1 MSTKPVKLYRHM
13 LSGHCHRVEL
23 MLSLLGLPVEFI
35 EVDLANRAHKQ
46 PEFLSLNSFGQ
57 VPVIDDN
64 GLILADANAIL
75 VYLAKRYAPDKW
87 LPDDAVGAAKVQRWL
102 SVAAGPLAFG
112 PAKARLITVFGA
124 PFNAEDV
131 INSAHA
137 LLSVMNLE
145 LSRNAFLVGDQ
156 PTIADIAGYSYVAH
170 APEGNVSL
178 QAYPQ
183 VLAWL
188 NRVEALPGFVPMKKS
203 PVGLM
208 KA

>member
-46 PEFLSLNSFGQ
+46 PEFLSLNSIGQ

-64 GLILADANAIL
+64 GVILADANAIL

-87 LPDDAVGAAKVQRWL
+87 LPEDAVGAAKVQRWL
-102 SVAAGPLAFG
+102 SAAAGPLAFG
-112 PAKARLITVFGA
+112 PARARLITVFGA

-131 INSAHA
+131 ISSAHA

-145 LSRNAFLVGDQ
+145 LSRSAFLVGDQ
-156 PTIADIAGYSYVAH
+156 PTIADIAGYSYIAH

-178 QAYPQ
+178 QEYPQ
-183 VLAWL
+183 VRAWL
-188 NRVEALPGFVPMKKS
+188 NRVETLPGFVAMKKS

-208 KA
+208 SA

>member
-35 EVDLANRAHKQ
+35 EVDLANGSHKK
-46 PEFLSLNSFGQ
+46 PEFLNLNSFGQ

-64 GLILADANAIL
+64 GVILADANAIL

-87 LPDDAVGAAKVQRWL
+87 LPEDEVGAAKVQRWL
-102 SVAAGPLAFG
+102 SAAAGPLAFG
-112 PAKARLITVFGA
+112 PARARLITVFGA

-131 INSAHA
+131 ISSAHA

-145 LSRNAFLVGDQ
+145 LSRSAFLVGDQ
-156 PTIADIAGYSYVAH
+156 PTIADIAGYSYIAH

-178 QAYPQ
+178 QEYPQ
-183 VLAWL
+183 VRAWL
-188 NRVEALPGFVPMKKS
+188 NRVETLPGFVAMKKS

-208 KA
+208 SA

>member
-1 MSTKPVKLYRHM
+1 MSTKPVKLYRHL

-87 LPDDAVGAAKVQRWL
+87 LPEDAVGAAKVQRWL
-102 SVAAGPLAFG
+102 SAAAGPLAFG
-112 PAKARLITVFGA
+112 PARARLITVFGA

-131 INSAHA
+131 ISSAHA

-145 LSRNAFLVGDQ
+145 LSRSAFLVGDQ
-156 PTIADIAGYSYVAH
+156 PTIADIAGYSYIAH

-178 QAYPQ
+178 QEYPQ
-183 VLAWL
+183 VRAWL
-188 NRVEALPGFVPMKKS
+188 NRVETLPGFVAMKKS

-208 KA
+208 SA

>member
-64 GLILADANAIL
+64 GVILADANAIL

-145 LSRNAFLVGDQ
+145 LSRSAFLVGDQ
-156 PTIADIAGYSYVAH
+156 PTIADIAGYSYIAH

-178 QAYPQ
+178 QEYPQ
-183 VLAWL
+183 VRAWL
-188 NRVEALPGFVPMKKS
+188 NRVETLPGFVAMKKS

-208 KA
+208 SA

>member
-1 MSTKPVKLYRHM
+1 MSTKPVKLYRHV

-23 MLSLLGLPVEFI
+23 MLSLLELPVEFI

>member
-64 GLILADANAIL
+64 GVILADANAIL

-87 LPDDAVGAAKVQRWL
+87 LPEDAVGAAKVQRWL
-102 SVAAGPLAFG
+102 SAAAGPLAFG
-112 PAKARLITVFGA
+112 PARARLITVFGA

-131 INSAHA
+131 ISSAHA

-145 LSRNAFLVGDQ
+145 LSRSAFLVGDQ
-156 PTIADIAGYSYVAH
+156 PTIADIAGYSYIAH

-178 QAYPQ
+178 QEYPQ
-183 VLAWL
+183 VRAWL
-188 NRVEALPGFVPMKKS
+188 NRVETLPGFVAMKKS

-208 KA
+208 SA

>member
-87 LPDDAVGAAKVQRWL
+87 LPEDAVGAAKVQRWL
-102 SVAAGPLAFG
+102 SAAAGPLAFG
-112 PAKARLITVFGA
+112 PARARLITVFGA

-131 INSAHA
+131 ISSAHA

-145 LSRNAFLVGDQ
+145 LSRSAFLVGDQ
-156 PTIADIAGYSYVAH
+156 PTIADIAGYSYIAH

-178 QAYPQ
+178 QEYPQ
-183 VLAWL
+183 VRAWL
-188 NRVEALPGFVPMKKS
+188 NRVETLPGFVAMKKS

-208 KA
+208 SA

>member
-1 MSTKPVKLYRHM
+1 MSIKPVKLYRHI

-23 MLSLLGLPVEFI
+23 MLSLLELPVEFI
-35 EVDLANRAHKQ
+35 EVDLANRAHKR

-75 VYLAKRYAPDKW
+75 VYLAKRYAPDTW
-87 LPDDAVGAAKVQRWL
+87 LPEDAVDAAKVQRWL

-112 PAKARLITVFGA
+112 PARARLITVFGA
-124 PFNAEDV
+124 PFNAEEV

-145 LSRNAFLVGDQ
+145 LSRSAYLVGDQ
-156 PTIADIAGYSYVAH
+156 PTIADIAGYSYIAH
-170 APEGNVSL
+170 GPEGNVSL

>member
-64 GLILADANAIL
+64 GVILADANAIL